1 MPGGRRSSWS
11 CSLALQLSC
20 AACALAL
27 LPLSACGSKRLDA
40 FEPLSD
46 ADGIGGSASVGG
58 SSGTPSAGNASAASA
73 GTGTQTADGG
83 AGGAVGPLVTEPLIT
98 FDDFGQSYMVGDVT
112 SELFSVSGQPFT
124 QAWRATVSKPPSS
137 PLSGQLV
144 MPLNKPVKKG
154 QLLHVSFWLNCETV
168 GDNGDCY
175 TEYLFERGAEPYVQS
190 VTFKAHANPGWSQ
203 KSEYFSVLETYAA
216 GEAHMVFR
224 LGYAT
229 QVIAIGGLELEA
241 IDPLP

>member
-1 MPGGRRSSWS
+1 MPGCRRSSWS
-11 CSLALQLSC
+11 CFRASLVSRASC
-20 AACALAL
+20 CLCVL
-27 LPLSACGSKRLDA
+27 LLSACGSKRLDA
-40 FEPLSD
+40 FEPLG
-46 ADGIGGSASVGG
+46 ADGIGGFASVAGG
-58 SSGTPSAGNASAASA
+58 GGNPGAGNSSAGSA
-73 GTGTQTADGG
+73 GTATEPPDGG

-98 FDDFGQSYMVGDVT
+98 FADFGESYMVGDVT
-112 SELFSVSGQPFT
+112 SELFPVSGQPFT

-190 VTFKAHANPGWSQ
+190 VTFKAHAGPGWSQ
-203 KSEYFSVLETYAA
+203 KSEYFSVLETYAS